1 MSDEKKTTAA
11 AKKAAAV
18 PGGSCG
24 VLWPDPQRS
33 GSAVHRFCGRCAAKL
48 AEKMEAIPV
57 LKALTVPRE
66 KFAEMRVKVEQ
77 DGTREKHPLSA
88 GGALLKDAVTNTG
101 GASKEDVNYGCFS
114 WL

>member
-18 PGGSCG
+18 QEEAVVYCGPTIKGLAPQYTVFVGG
-24 VLWPDPQRS
+24 VP
-33 GSAVHRFCGRCAAKL
+33 AKL

-66 KFAEMRVKVEQ
+66 NTLYQRA
-77 DGTREKHPLSA
+77 D
-88 GGALLKDAVTNTG
+88 ALLKDAVTNT
-101 GASKEDVNYGCFS
+101 AAAE
-114 WL
+114 

>member
-11 AKKAAAV
+11 AKNAAAV
-18 PGGSCG
+18 QEAVVYCGPTIKGLAPQYTVFVGG
-24 VLWPDPQRS
+24 VP
-33 GSAVHRFCGRCAAKL
+33 AKL

-77 DGTREKHPLSA
+77 DGTRENTLYQRA
-88 GGALLKDAVTNTG
+88 DALLKDAVTNT
-101 GASKEDVNYGCFS
+101 AAAE
-114 WL
+114 

>member
-18 PGGSCG
+18 QEEAVVYCGPTIKGLAPQYTVFVGG
-24 VLWPDPQRS
+24 VP
-33 GSAVHRFCGRCAAKL
+33 AKL

-66 KFAEMRVKVEQ
+66 RFAERRRSSRTAPGRTPSISGRM
-77 DGTREKHPLSA
+77 L
-88 GGALLKDAVTNTG
+88 
-101 GASKEDVNYGCFS
+101 C
-114 WL
+114 

>member
-18 PGGSCG
+18 QEEAVVYCGPTIKGLAPQYTVFVGG
-24 VLWPDPQRS
+24 VP
-33 GSAVHRFCGRCAAKL
+33 AKL
-48 AEKMEAIPV
+48 AEKMEAIPA

-77 DGTREKHPLSA
+77 DGTRENTLYQRA
-88 GGALLKDAVTNTG
+88 DALLKDAVTNT
-101 GASKEDVNYGCFS
+101 AAAE
-114 WL
+114 